1 MNSRRIVAAFF
12 VAVATPLGAQATA
25 PITLPAGS
33 YVIQARDT
41 AAKADKVMMAGWPF
55 VLKGNG
61 DFAITT
67 PDTMLWT
74 GKLIQK
80 DGMATYT
87 DQGCA
92 EPGVYYLRKESNGYA
107 FDVKTETCTVGVA
120 KLLFVPGKPRK

>member
-1 MNSRRIVAAFF
+1 MQRWIVATLFAGL
-12 VAVATPLGAQATA
+12 ATPLGAQT
-25 PITLPAGS
+25 PTPVIMPAGS

-41 AAKADKVMMAGWPF
+41 SAKADRVMMSGWPF

-61 DFAITT
+61 VFAFTS

-87 DQGCA
+87 DQGCS
-92 EPGVYYLRKESNGYA
+92 EPGIYSARKERDGYA
-107 FDVKTETCTVGVA
+107 FDVKTETCSVGFA
-120 KLLFVPGKPRK
+120 KLLFVPGKPKK